1 MAEPLHAH
9 LERAREH
16 LVPDA
21 DRARLEANLHHL
33 ERRIVRR
40 RRAARATTAAGALA
54 LLFGLFSQLQ
64 SPAPP
69 ALARLETHDGS
80 VATALDATASLAVD
94 HDAPDDVALS
104 LARGGSHFEVTPN
117 AKRRY
122 RVRAGAVSVEVLGT
136 GFDVT
141 RRGTATEV
149 RVQHGLVRVRWAE
162 RSALLHAGEAG
173 TFPPAV
179 VRPAG
184 VPQQPLEDAPT
195 AQAALDAPKPA
206 PDETRPQMR
215 AQAPQAEAWRK
226 LARAGKHREAF
237 GSLAGQ
243 RVDDLQ
249 GLLLAADAA
258 RLSGHG
264 REAAQ
269 YLEELVTRYP
279 RSEQAKLGA
288 FTLGRLALYDL
299 ADPARAARSFASA
312 YALDPHGPLAE
323 DALAR
328 EAEAYH
334 RAGDAVRARSAARRY
349 LEAFPDGARRAAVSG
364 YLGE

>member
-1 MAEPLHAH
+1 
-9 LERAREH
+9 
-16 LVPDA
+16 
-21 DRARLEANLHHL
+21 
-33 ERRIVRR
+33 
-40 RRAARATTAAGALA
+40 
-54 LLFGLFSQLQ
+54 
-64 SPAPP
+64 
-69 ALARLETHDGS
+69 
-80 VATALDATASLAVD
+80 
-94 HDAPDDVALS
+94 VALS
-104 LARGGSHFEVTPN
+104 LVKGAGHFEVTPN
-117 AKRRY
+117 PKRRY

-141 RRGTATEV
+141 RRGSATEV
-149 RVQHGLVRVRWAE
+149 RVQHGLVRVGWADG
-162 RSALLHAGEAG
+162 SALLHAGESG
-173 TFPPAV
+173 VFPPPAP
-179 VRPAG
+179 RPEATPAPRPEAPAAR
-184 VPQQPLEDAPT
+184 PQEAITTGQPAADAPI
-195 AQAALDAPKPA
+195 AA
-206 PDETRPQMR
+206 PDTAAPQAR
-215 AQAPQAEAWRK
+215 TQAPHAEAWRK

-243 RVDDLQ
+243 PVDDLQ

-269 YLEELVTRYP
+269 YLEKLVTRYP
-279 RSEQAKLGA
+279 KSEQAKLGA
-288 FTLGRLALYDL
+288 FTLGRLSLYDL

-349 LEAFPDGARRAAVSG
+349 LETFPQGTRRTVVSG